1 MEGQAMLVRK
11 LLLLAFIGVLGVG
24 LSPGTGSTRADDDDD
39 DDWGYDWDEGPRL
52 RVWRGDWYAPPPA
65 YYSPAPLYR
74 YGYYAPA
81 PYRVYAPP
89 AVYVE
94 PRVYRWAG
102 PVIWESW
109 D

>member
-1 MEGQAMLVRK
+1 MLIRK
-11 LLLLAFIGVLGVG
+11 LLLLASIGALGLG
-24 LSPGTGSTRADDDDD
+24 LSPGTGTARADDDDD
-39 DDWGYDWDEGPRL
+39 WEDDWDDDWDDWDDGPRV
-52 RVWRGDWYAPPPA
+52 RVWRGDWYTPPV
-65 YYSPAPLYR
+65 YYAPAPVDR
-74 YGYYAPA
+74 YGYYHPA